1 MKRVFCSIL
10 AGLMMLSMFTGC
22 SSSQNSSA
30 AADGEKTVVELWTV
44 WKTDAET
51 GSGKVLREAAE
62 EFMAQNPDIVINI
75 SNQGAMT
82 TLPKSWRLPLL
93 PRILRPWLR
102 WRRPMCSGSRRWQ
115 RICPSICRQR

>member
-22 SSSQNSSA
+22 SSSQNSST

-62 EFMAQNPDIVINI
+62 EFMAQNLSLMHI
-75 SNQGAMT
+75 
-82 TLPKSWRLPLL
+82 
-93 PRILRPWLR
+93 
-102 WRRPMCSGSRRWQ
+102 
-115 RICPSICRQR
+115 

>member
-30 AADGEKTVVELWTV
+30 SADGEKTVVELWTV

-51 GSGKVLREAAE
+51 GSESSSGEKTRCGRKHPYQCADARKNRGGKSECWFCGE
-62 EFMAQNPDIVINI
+62 E
-75 SNQGAMT
+75 
-82 TLPKSWRLPLL
+82 
-93 PRILRPWLR
+93 
-102 WRRPMCSGSRRWQ
+102 RRRCS
-115 RICPSICRQR
+115 CA

>member
-51 GSGKVLREAAE
+51 GSG
-62 EFMAQNPDIVINI
+62 
-75 SNQGAMT
+75 QGAAGKQ
-82 TLPKSWRLPLL
+82 PRNSW
-93 PRILRPWLR
+93 PRTRT
-102 WRRPMCSGSRRWQ
+102 S
-115 RICPSICRQR
+115 